1 MRAAYEAG
9 ITFYD
14 TAPNYALGRSE
25 MILGEALKDV
35 REHVIL
41 NTKFGHHTD
50 DHLDFSEDLIKT
62 TIEGSL
68 KRLQTR
74 YLDSV
79 ILHNPD
85 QTILAGATNHFE
97 VLKQLKIEF
106 EVLYDHH
113 IKDDPLPW

>member
-9 ITFYD
+9 ITFND
-14 TAPNYALGRSE
+14 TAPSYALGRSE

-50 DHLDFSEDLIKT
+50 DRLDFSEALIRPS
-62 TIEGSL
+62 IEGSL
-68 KRLQTR
+68 KRLQTT

-85 QTILAGATNHFE
+85 HIILAGETHHFE
-97 VLKQLKIEF
+97 VLKQLKNEF